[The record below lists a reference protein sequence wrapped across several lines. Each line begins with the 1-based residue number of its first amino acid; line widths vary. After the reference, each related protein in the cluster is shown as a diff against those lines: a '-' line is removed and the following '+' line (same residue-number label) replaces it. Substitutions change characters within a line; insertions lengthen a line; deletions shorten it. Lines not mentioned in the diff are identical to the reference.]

1 MQKLA
6 NKVTSYRV
14 KPQTQ
19 QIHWSSMKKPECNM
33 EKYCP
38 IKIIFCPRRG
48 HKGLENITVTV
59 KLAADSLCF
68 SVEHGQQINNLTTVI
83 FALAIIQ
90 ISDILVCRTVQ
101 WLCHIYLPISE

>member
-1 MQKLA
+1 
-6 NKVTSYRV
+6 
-14 KPQTQ
+14 
-19 QIHWSSMKKPECNM
+19 M

-38 IKIIFCPRRG
+38 INIIFCPWRG